1 MARYEALTHKDDP
14 TTEWKMLRTDVDAKA
29 QGIRHPNAQDFTG
42 FMWYKTDFTLE
53 AGEERGAVYVMFPGL
68 FNECWLHLSGS
79 LVGYR
84 SFPEVWWLSDY
95 KFESDVDLT
104 EKLRVGRNDTTLC
117 CNNNHHFG
125 GMFRRPFLYRKRG
138 DT

>member
-1 MARYEALTHKDDP
+1 MARCDTRTRKDDL
-14 TTEWKMLRTDVDAKA
+14 TTKWEMLRTDVYAEA

-68 FNECWLHLSGS
+68 FNECCLYVNGS

-84 SFPEVWWLSDY
+84 SFPDVWWLSDY

-104 EKLRVGRNDTTLC
+104 GKLRIGKNDITLR

-138 DT
+138 DA